1 MIIPES
7 TKTKNEIFIH
17 LKEIKSTNT
26 YNIIAI
32 STNSGY
38 FYFYKIKDNSY
49 EAIGKLSGNELIKLK
64 NNEFLIFTKKNSNL
78 YSYSLYSIK
87 KFNSSFEIK
96 LSNEKN
102 VSFNS
107 YNEKY
112 KNMEITNESNEEL
125 ITDIKIDFFN
135 ELPRLNSFTMKN
147 VEFKID
153 INILK
158 LFQFSDDEI
167 IIVIK
172 ENNEQKWNYITD
184 LYINQKVNSM
194 AFWSY
199 YGKNG
204 KQTFH

>member
-1 MIIPES
+1 MITNLELITKKELNKNNKIIDILVINEEKILLLYSDRLEIYKKSLKKSIEILPES

-38 FYFYKIKDNSY
+38 FYFYKITDNSY
-49 EAIGKLSGNELIKLK
+49 EAITKLPGNELIKLK
-64 NNEFLIFTKKNSNL
+64 SNELLIFTKKNSNL

-125 ITDIKIDFFN
+125 ITDIKIDF
-135 ELPRLNSFTMKN
+135 SM
-147 VEFKID
+147 
-153 INILK
+153 
-158 LFQFSDDEI
+158 
-167 IIVIK
+167 
-172 ENNEQKWNYITD
+172 NYLD
-184 LYINQKVNSM
+184 
-194 AFWSY
+194 
-199 YGKNG
+199 
-204 KQTFH
+204 